1 MGSADR
7 IVRILIALLAAYLY
21 YAGIVTGTWGIVLI
35 VVSVI
40 FLLTSAVGFCPLYA
54 VFGIRTCAVKKA

>member
-1 MGSADR
+1 
-7 IVRILIALLAAYLY
+7 
-21 YAGIVTGTWGIVLI
+21 VLI

-54 VFGIRTCAVKKA
+54 VFGIRTCPVKKA